1 MREILGAIDIG
12 TGSVLCLAVEK
23 TADGLGR
30 ELVNESVITA
40 LGAGTASDPSVRR
53 KSIERTLKP
62 VIGYVEKLRR
72 AGATSISIVGTS
84 ALRRAPNRAE
94 FVERVKRET
103 GLAVEV
109 ISGEDEALLTFL
121 GATHDLS
128 TGTGSVMAPV
138 MMPVVVMDV
147 GGGSTELVFGRL
159 GSDAHFGAKTGEPT
173 PPELAASLPI
183 GSLILTDRFITRYPI
198 DSIVMELLRI
208 DIRNILAA
216 ETVEQIV
223 TAAKSASEKPL
234 LVAVG
239 GSATTLVAMEHE
251 IVPYLPEK
259 VHKRRISRSIIIKHI
274 ERLGKMSLDERYRI
288 AALPRGRAPVID
300 AGLAIL
306 DELLALFGQ
315 DAMTVSDKGLRYG
328 VIVRDSRRGG
338 PARMKDECS
347 NQ

>member
-40 LGAGTASDPSVRR
+40 LGAGTASDPSVRQ

-62 VIGYVEKLRR
+62 VVGYVEKLRR

-84 ALRRAPNRAE
+84 ALRRAPNRDE

-103 GLAVEV
+103 GLEVEM
-109 ISGEDEALLTFL
+109 ISGEDEAQLTFW
-121 GATHDLS
+121 GATHALS
-128 TGTGSVMAPV
+128 TGTGPV

-147 GGGSTELVFGRL
+147 GGGSTELVFGHL
-159 GSDAHFGAKTGEPT
+159 GAAKTGGPT

-208 DIRNILAA
+208 DIRNTLAA
-216 ETVEQIV
+216 ESVEQII
-223 TAAKSASEKPL
+223 TAAKRASEKPL

-251 IVPYLPEK
+251 IVPYVPAK
-259 VHKRRISRSIIIKHI
+259 VHRRRISRSVIIKHI
-274 ERLGKMSLDERYRI
+274 ERLGKMSLNERYKI

-300 AGLAIL
+300 AGLTIL
-306 DELLALFGQ
+306 DELLALSGQ
-315 DAMTVSDKGLRYG
+315 DFMTVSDKGLRYG

-338 PARMKDECS
+338 PASMKMEG
-347 NQ
+347 

>member
-62 VIGYVEKLRR
+62 VVGYVERLRQ

-84 ALRRAPNRAE
+84 ALRRAPNRDE

-103 GLAVEV
+103 GLEVEV
-109 ISGEDEALLTFL
+109 ISGEDEALLTFW

-128 TGTGSVMAPV
+128 AHAGPV
-138 MMPVVVMDV
+138 PMPAMTPVTMPVVVMDV

-159 GSDAHFGAKTGEPT
+159 GSDARFGAKTGEPT

-183 GSLILTDRFITRYPI
+183 GSLILTDRFIKRYPI

-208 DIRNILAA
+208 DIRNTLAA

-223 TAAKSASEKPL
+223 TAAKRASEKPL

-251 IVPYLPEK
+251 IVPYVPAK
-259 VHKRRISRSIIIKHI
+259 VHKRRISRSVIIKHI
-274 ERLGKMSLDERYRI
+274 ERLGKM
-288 AALPRGRAPVID
+288 
-300 AGLAIL
+300 
-306 DELLALFGQ
+306 
-315 DAMTVSDKGLRYG
+315 
-328 VIVRDSRRGG
+328 
-338 PARMKDECS
+338 
-347 NQ
+347 